1 MIYDLHTH
9 SIASDGSL
17 SPNDLVALADQ
28 CGVDVLA
35 ITDHDTLD
43 AYESVETIDST
54 PRLVPGIELS
64 TSWRGIGIHIVGLNV
79 DLENETLRRGVEVQR
94 QNRIRRAA
102 MIADRLSKKG
112 IPDSL
117 AAVRKLSQ
125 NDYIGRP
132 QFASHLVDAGY
143 VRTTR
148 DAFRKYLGPGK
159 AGDVRHIWPSLDEVT
174 SWIAA
179 AEGTAVLAHPAKY
192 RLTKTK
198 LKLLAT
204 DFRSA
209 GGHAIEVVCGSQ
221 CDSTTAALARLAN
234 ETGLSASCGSDF
246 HSLEHAWSRPGR
258 FPALPYSVEP
268 VWERW

>member
-17 SPNDLVALADQ
+17 SPVDLVALASE

-43 AYESVETIDST
+43 AYEAVETGDST
-54 PRLVPGIELS
+54 PLLVPGIELS

-79 DLENETLRRGVEVQR
+79 DPGNETLRRGVEVQR
-94 QNRIRRAA
+94 QNRVRRAT
-102 MIADRLSKKG
+102 MIADRLSRNG
-112 IPDSL
+112 IPDAL
-117 AAVRKLSQ
+117 AAVCELSQ

-132 QFASHLVDAGY
+132 QFAAHLVASGY
-143 VRTTR
+143 ARNTR

-174 SWIAA
+174 DWINTAG
-179 AEGTAVLAHPAKY
+179 GTAVLAHPAKY

-198 LKLLAT
+198 LKSLAIE
-204 DFRSA
+204 FRSV
-209 GGHAIEVVCGSQ
+209 GGHAMEVVCGSQ
-221 CDSTTAALARLAN
+221 CDSTTASLARLAN

-246 HSLEHAWSRPGR
+246 HSPEQAWSRPGR
-258 FPALPYSVEP
+258 FPALPRDVKP

>member
-17 SPNDLVALADQ
+17 APTDLLALAGQ

-35 ITDHDTLD
+35 ITDHDTLG
-43 AYESVETIDST
+43 AYESLDIAGSS
-54 PRLVPGIELS
+54 PKLVPGIELS
-64 TSWRGIGIHIVGLNV
+64 TSWRGIGVHIVGLSV
-79 DLENETLRRGVEVQR
+79 DPGDPTLRRGVEVQR
-94 QNRIRRAA
+94 QNRVRRAT
-102 MIADRLSKKG
+102 MIADRLSKHG

-117 AAVRKLSQ
+117 GAVLESAG

-132 QFASHLVDAGY
+132 HFAAHLLAAGY
-143 VRTTR
+143 VKNTK

-159 AGDVRHIWPSLDEVT
+159 AGDVKHIWPTLEEVT
-174 SWIAA
+174 GWIAA
-179 AEGTAVLAHPAKY
+179 AGGVAVLAHPAKY

-198 LKLLAT
+198 LKSLAI

-221 CDSTTAALARLAN
+221 SDSTTAALARLAN
-234 ETGLSASCGSDF
+234 ETGLGASCGSDF
-246 HSLEHAWSRPGR
+246 HSPDYAWSRPGR
-258 FPALPYSVEP
+258 FPKLPDGVTP